1 MNALQRITRYF
12 RQSLIDTERLC
23 PADKDVLP
31 FTNPDRPA
39 KPEDA
44 FVALP
49 REVWVLGEIAQPLAE
64 RIVESHQRKA
74 GKWLDEVELVLLP
87 RVDLIRAVGGAKDN
101 RQREVLLPLV
111 VFVRLHRD
119 GSLRPS
125 DKAPWVPREW
135 LGPNQGAAAPI
146 ADLVAVD
153 AFMTQYPFAG
163 VETWQALVAYCTR
176 LLCWL
181 AGAGQAAPD
190 DDATSMSLFDIA
202 IHDDY
207 ACVNLSLLQVE
218 TPPVVGA
225 KQKMLTVLDSLVELA
240 SPPALYRRYVNAT
253 SPTLMANRE
262 RGSDTALARR
272 HLAQMTGEFPLSPKQ
287 RNALHHVL
295 MQGEGE
301 ILAVNGPPGTG
312 KTTLLR
318 SVVANLWTQAAL
330 EEAEPPLIVASSNNN
345 QAVTNILESFA
356 RIDESGLD
364 SRLAGR
370 WLPEVDSYGLYC
382 CSSGKAKDKKNTY
395 RYLGPRGEGPM
406 SQWQSREFVET
417 AREHF
422 LTLAEAWQGKPT
434 HDVEAVK
441 QVLHQA
447 LQDCQH
453 RIAEGIERRDR
464 WQAVD
469 SQVVEAHGD
478 IETLHNALETLTQRQ
493 EKEEA
498 RITTWRE
505 WLDELYD
512 LWEARSLWVRLGSL
526 MPFIGPRLRREEQ
539 RKTARRLNRWD
550 LTLEDHSDEA
560 VESWFRERIEAYR
573 ESLAKCLK
581 TLADYQA
588 LETRY
593 CEAMNALESW
603 IDQHRPDEL
612 FAKTPAA
619 QVDEVNDRV
628 WRFQA
633 FKLATHYWE
642 ARWLLETDDF
652 LRRNDSDRKSPH
664 KVLRKLRRFAKLTP
678 CFVSTFY
685 MTPSTFM
692 AGEFQDDV
700 WQDMPLFGEID
711 LLVVD
716 EAGQALPDV
725 SAASFALAKR
735 ALVVGDTDQI
745 EPVWSLPASVDRANL
760 HLYDLFEDE
769 AHYAE
774 FWLESGLLASNGN
787 LMRVAQRQ
795 CFYHQFPQLQRG
807 LYLTE
812 HRRCFDDI
820 VAYCNALVYQG
831 VLEPLR
837 GKPQETVPWGTLT
850 LVPSEAPSQSY
861 GGSRG
866 NPGQAR
872 QIAAW
877 LSAERQ
883 ALLDYARRQ
892 DEKLQQCDDAEVL
905 KKTVGIVTPFS
916 KQAMLIRHELKRHG
930 FEGITVG
937 TVHSLQG
944 DERRLVLFSSV
955 YGLNDRNVGK
965 FYDRGHNMLN
975 VAVSRAKD
983 AFVVFGHP
991 EVFGK
996 ESAGSPSGLLRRRL
1010 HSDEAMAS

>member
-1 MNALQRITRYF
+1 MDALQRITRYF

-39 KPEDA
+39 EPEDA

-49 REVWVLGEIAQPLAE
+49 RETWALGEISPSLAE
-64 RIVESHQRKA
+64 RIVARHQRKV
-74 GKWLDEVELVLLP
+74 GKMLNEVELTLLP
-87 RVDLIRAVGGAKDN
+87 RVDLIRAEGGARDN
-101 RQREVLLPLV
+101 RKRNVLLPLV

-119 GSLRPS
+119 GSLRPA

-135 LGPNQGAAAPI
+135 LSPNQGAATPI

-153 AFMTQYPFAG
+153 AFMTQFPFAG
-163 VETWQALVAYCTR
+163 VDTWQALVAYCTR

-181 AGAGQAAPD
+181 AGVDQAMLD
-190 DDATSMSLFDIA
+190 DDQTETSLFDID

-207 ACVNLSLLQVE
+207 ACTSLSLLQVE
-218 TPPVVGA
+218 NPPVVGA
-225 KQKMLTVLDSLVELA
+225 KQKMLTVLDSLAELD

-253 SPTLMANRE
+253 SPALMANQE
-262 RGSDTALARR
+262 RGSDTTLASR

-295 MQGEGE
+295 LQGEGE

-330 EEAEPPLIVASSNNN
+330 AESEPPLIVASSNNN

-356 RIDESGLD
+356 RIDEAGLD

-382 CSSGKAKDKKNTY
+382 CSSGKANDKNAY

-422 LTLAEAWQGKPT
+422 LTLAGAWQGKPA

-447 LQDCQH
+447 MQCCQR
-453 RIAEGIERRDR
+453 RIAEGIERRER

-469 SQVVEAHGD
+469 SQVAETHGD
-478 IETLHNALETLTQRQ
+478 IEALCNAIEVLIQRQ
-493 EKEEA
+493 AEEEA
-498 RITTWRE
+498 RIATWRE
-505 WLDELYD
+505 WLDELYA
-512 LWEARSLWVRLGSL
+512 LWEARSLWIRLGSL
-526 MPFIGPRLRREEQ
+526 MPFIGSRLRREEQ
-539 RKTARRLNRWD
+539 RKTARRLNRWE
-550 LTLEDHSDEA
+550 LTVEDHSDEA
-560 VESWFRERIEAYR
+560 VESWFRERIEAHR
-573 ESLAKCLK
+573 ASLAKCLQ

-593 CEAMNALESW
+593 RETLNALESW
-603 IDQHRPDEL
+603 IDQHRPDKL
-612 FAKTPAA
+612 FATSPVS
-619 QVDEVNDRV
+619 QVEEINDRV

-642 ARWLLETDDF
+642 ARWLLEMDDF
-652 LRRNDSDRKSPH
+652 LRRNDSDKKSPY
-664 KVLRKLRRFAKLTP
+664 KAIRKLRRFAKLTP

-692 AGEFQDDV
+692 AGEYQDDV
-700 WQDMPLFGEID
+700 WQDIPLFGEID
-711 LLVVD
+711 LLIVD

-760 HLYDLFEDE
+760 HLYGLFEDE

-787 LMRVAQRQ
+787 LMRIAQRQ
-795 CFYHQFPQLQRG
+795 CLYHQFPQLQRG

-837 GKPQETVPWGTLT
+837 GQPQETVPWGMLT
-850 LVPSEAPSQSY
+850 LVPSTTPSQSY

-872 QIAAW
+872 QIAEW
-877 LSAERQ
+877 LSVERQ
-883 ALLDYARRQ
+883 TLLDYARRQ
-892 DEKLQQCDDAEVL
+892 DDKLLMCKDAEVL
-905 KKTVGIVTPFS
+905 QKTVGIITPFS
-916 KQAMLIRHELKRHG
+916 KQATLIRHELKHFG
-930 FEGITVG
+930 LEGLTVG

-955 YGLNDRNVGK
+955 YGLNDCAVGK

-996 ESAGSPSGLLRRRL
+996 DSAGSPSGLLRRRL
-1010 HSDEAMAS
+1010 ISGEAMVS